1 MTIEEFIAWGSK
13 ATGSERANAQTFI
26 SKLCAALDLPPP
38 DLAKDDNAE
47 NDYVFER
54 SVVFQHGDGSST
66 TKFIDC
72 YKQGAFVL
80 ENKKVRADV
89 KSKTFDDAMLRAHGQ
104 AVAYVRNLPPSESRP
119 PFVVIVDV
127 GNVIELHSEFSQT
140 GGAYIPFPDPRSYR
154 IPIAALANPDIRA
167 RLRAVWLEPLS
178 LDPSRASARVTREV
192 SEKLA
197 IVAKSLEAAGHKPEA
212 VAGFLTRCLF
222 SMFAEDVELLPKG
235 SFKGLLAAHRA
246 DPPVLGRMLE
256 GLWGEMDVGGFSLAL
271 RCNILKFNGKL
282 FKTPTALPLT
292 QANIDTLLAAAQA
305 DWRDVEPA
313 IFGTLLEQ
321 ALETH
326 ERHAFGAHYT
336 PRSHVERLVLPTVI
350 TPLRDDWANVQAAA
364 VLRANEGKINDAQK
378 LVREFQ
384 LHLCSLK
391 VLDPACGSGNFLY
404 VTLEHLK
411 RLEGEVLIQLEAFG
425 DVQVRME
432 TDRLTVDPHQ
442 LLGIEVNP
450 RAAAIAEAVLWIGYL
465 QWHFRTRSNAA
476 PPQPVLRD
484 FKNIEC
490 RDAVLTWDSMEYEL
504 DAKGIP
510 VTRWDGRSFKS
521 HPVTGKQVPDEAAQ
535 IPKERYVNTRQAAWP
550 DADFITGNPPFI
562 GAGPM
567 RLTLGDG
574 YVEALRGAWPEVP
587 ESADFVMFWWEH
599 AARAVRSG
607 RTRRFGFIT
616 TNSLRQTFNRRV
628 VEAHLHP
635 KIAKNSATVLLPP
648 PTPATTGASV
658 LRGGGGGTARKRRQT
673 LLSKQLPPPQPSP
686 AGGGSLIAAPALKL
700 AFAIPDH
707 PWVDSADGAA
717 VRIAMT
723 VGTLASDDSDEP
735 GCLQTVTTE
744 SPGAD
749 GEVNVTLSEQQGEI
763 HADLTVGAN
772 IASAK
777 ALRSNADI
785 SSRGHELGG
794 AGFIVTAAEANA
806 LLPSVLPPLPR
817 GEGWGEGSPEH
828 KTKSV
833 IREYRNGRDLTD
845 VPRNAKVIDLFGL
858 TADEVRK
865 LYPAIFQHL
874 LLRVKPERDH
884 NPMPS
889 VRQNWW
895 LHRRLR
901 EDLRDQLR
909 GLPRYIATVE
919 TAKHRTFQFLDAS
932 ILPDNKLIAIALSDA
947 FSLGVLSSSAHVR
960 WALAAGSTLG
970 DRPVYVKTTCFETFP
985 FPTPETGL
993 TPALSARIASLAE
1006 DVDAHRKRV
1015 LQPTA
1020 TLPPPPAGEGWGGGS
1035 GQRSSVDS
1043 AHEVPPPPPLRTLA
1057 PVDARAGG
1065 GSQAVT
1071 RAAGN
1076 GLTLTGLYNVLEAL
1090 REGRVLTAKEK
1101 AIHDAGLVAV
1111 LKSLHDELDAAV
1123 LGAYGWA
1130 DLQLPRDEQTLLARL
1145 VALNAQRGE
1154 EEANKKIAYLRPAY
1168 QDSALRGAAV
1178 VPVTEQTTLA
1188 IDTPQASDMVAAPK
1202 SRTIAKT
1209 RKLTWPRTLP
1219 ERMKTVATLLAESGS
1234 PMTIA
1239 QVAARIGGKSD
1250 AKVQLPEILATLVDF
1265 GRAQCVNDTQFVAV

>member
-1 MTIEEFIAWGSK
+1 MTIDEFIAWGSK
-13 ATGSERANAQTFI
+13 ASGSEIANAQSFTRE
-26 SKLCAALDLPPP
+26 LCVALDLPPP
-38 DLAKDDNAE
+38 NLAKDDNAG

-54 SVVFQHGDGSST
+54 SLLFQHGDGSST

-72 YKQGAFVL
+72 YRQGAFVL
-80 ENKKVRADV
+80 ENKKVRADL
-89 KSKTFDDAMLRAHGQ
+89 KSKSFDDAMLRAHGQ

-154 IPIAALANPDIRA
+154 IPLAALGDPDIRA

-197 IVAKSLEAAGHKPEA
+197 IVAKSLEAEGHSSEA

-235 SFKGLLAAHRA
+235 SFKGLLAKHRA
-246 DPPVLGRMLE
+246 NPPVLVRMLE
-256 GLWGEMDVGGFSLAL
+256 ALWREMDVGGFSVAL
-271 RCNILKFNGKL
+271 EADILKFNGKL

-292 QANIDTLLAAAQA
+292 QANIDTLLAAARA

-321 ALETH
+321 ALGDH
-326 ERHAFGAHYT
+326 ERHAYGAHYT

-350 TPLRDDWANVQAAA
+350 TPLREDWANVQAAA
-364 VLRANEGKINDAQK
+364 VLLANEGKLADAIALVRTFFQK
-378 LVREFQ
+378 L
-384 LHLCSLK
+384 CTTT

-411 RLEGEVLIQLEAFG
+411 RLEGEVLIQLDAFG
-425 DVQVRME
+425 FAQGRIEADN
-432 TDRLTVDPHQ
+432 LTVDPHQ

-490 RDAVLTWDSMEYEL
+490 RDAVLTWDRMDYEL

-510 VTRWDGRSFKS
+510 VTRWDGRSYKT

-535 IPKERYVNTRQAAWP
+535 IPKERYLNARQAAWP
-550 DADFITGNPPFI
+550 KADFITGNPPFI

-607 RTRRFGFIT
+607 TARRFGFIT

-628 VEAHLHP
+628 VETHLHP
-635 KIAKNSATVLLPP
+635 VAKPGELA
-648 PTPATTGASV
+648 
-658 LRGGGGGTARKRRQT
+658 Q
-673 LLSKQLPPPQPSP
+673 
-686 AGGGSLIAAPALKL
+686 PALKL

-723 VGTLASDDSDEP
+723 VGILANGDSDEP
-735 GCLQTVTTE
+735 GSLQNVTAE

-749 GEVNVTLSEQQGEI
+749 GEVNVTLAEDQGEI

-772 IASAK
+772 VASAK
-777 ALRSNADI
+777 ALRANADI
-785 SSRGHELGG
+785 STPGVKLHG
-794 AGFIVTAAEANA
+794 AGFIVTQEEANV
-806 LLPSVLPPLPR
+806 LLASVLPRVPR
-817 GEGWGEGSPEH
+817 AGEGWGEGRHTAELV
-828 KTKSV
+828 V

-845 VPRNAKVIDLFGL
+845 TPRNVKVIDLFGL
-858 TADEVRK
+858 SADEVRK
-865 LYPAIFQHL
+865 LYPAIYQHVL
-874 LLRVKPERDH
+874 ERVRPERD
-884 NPMPS
+884 
-889 VRQNWW
+889 QNARATYRNKWW
-895 LHRRLR
+895 IHGEPRRELR
-901 EDLRDQLR
+901 SSLA

-932 ILPDNKLIAIALSDA
+932 ILPDNMLVAIATDDA
-947 FSLGVLSSSAHVR
+947 YVLGVMSSRVHIS
-960 WALAAGSTLG
+960 WALATGGTLE
-970 DRPVYVKTTCFETFP
+970 DRPRYNKTRCFETFP

-1006 DVDAHRKRV
+1006 DIDAHRKRV
-1015 LQPTA
+1015 L
-1020 TLPPPPAGEGWGGGS
+1020 S
-1035 GQRSSVDS
+1035 
-1043 AHEVPPPPPLRTLA
+1043 
-1057 PVDARAGG
+1057 
-1065 GSQAVT
+1065 
-1071 RAAGN
+1071 AGN
-1076 GLTLTGLYNVLEAL
+1076 ALTLTGLYNVLEAL
-1090 REGRVLTAKEK
+1090 REGRALTAKEK
-1101 AIHDAGLVAV
+1101 AIHDPGLVAV
-1111 LKSLHDELDAAV
+1111 LNSLHDELDACV
-1123 LGAYGWA
+1123 LAAYGWA
-1130 DLQLPRDEQTLLARL
+1130 DITLPRDEQTLLTRL
-1145 VALNAQRGE
+1145 VALNAQRVA
-1154 EEANKKIAYLRPAY
+1154 EEADDKGKIAYLRPTY
-1168 QDSALRGAAV
+1168 QNPAFRGTAV
-1178 VPVTEQTTLA
+1178 EAVAEQTTLA
-1188 IDTPQASDMVAAPK
+1188 IDAPQPSDAVAVPQQ
-1202 SRTIAKT
+1202 RINAKA
-1209 RKLTWPRTLP
+1209 RKLVWPRTLP
-1219 ERMKTVATLLAESGS
+1219 ERMKTIATLLAGS
-1234 PMTIA
+1234 TAPMTTA
-1239 QVAARIGGKSD
+1239 QVAACIGGKAD
-1250 AKVQLPEILATLVDF
+1250 AKSQLPDILATLVAL
-1265 GRAQCVNDTQFVAV
+1265 GRAQQVNDTQFAAV